1 MRMQPVGTAVITGA
15 SSGIGSVYADRL
27 AARGH
32 DLLLVARRRDR
43 LEALAEVIGK
53 RHDVTAEIA
62 AIDVTDSG
70 DLASIEAQLR
80 ERGDVSMLV
89 NNAGSG
95 ALGPT
100 AAVDVDRIDNL
111 IRLNVVA
118 LARLSHAALIG
129 FRRRGSGGMI
139 NIGSIMA
146 HCPSATAGVYSATKA
161 FVANFTRSLQME
173 HRGSAIVIQLVQPG
187 PVRTEF
193 FVASGAT
200 EDIFPSESFLTAEQL
215 VDAALKGFD
224 NREAVTTPSLLDLSL
239 WDSLETTR
247 KNFLANVGSGS
258 VAARY
263 VVQKDN

>member
-1 MRMQPVGTAVITGA
+1 ME
-15 SSGIGSVYADRL
+15 
-27 AARGH
+27 
-32 DLLLVARRRDR
+32 RRH
-43 LEALAEVIGK
+43 G
-53 RHDVTAEIA
+53 VTVEIA

-80 ERGDVSMLV
+80 ERDDVSVLV

-95 ALGPT
+95 ALGAT
-100 AAVDVDRIDNL
+100 SAVDADRIDNL
-111 IRLNVVA
+111 IRLNVMA

-129 FRRRGSGGMI
+129 FRRRGSGAMI

-146 HCPSATAGVYSATKA
+146 YCPSATAGTYSATKA

-224 NREAVTTPSLLDLSL
+224 NREAVTTPSLLDLSAL
-239 WDSLETTR
+239 GFTYDDAPRT
-247 KNFLANVGSGS
+247 FLANVGSRKCRDSLRGPKGQLILLPAQTWPFRGRS
-258 VAARY
+258 RG
-263 VVQKDN
+263 VVLESGRA